1 MAKRKGGMLGSFF
14 KDLFGGHTTHYVGSQ
29 PQAGQFYPGQKAQDV
44 YVARQNNMPLS
55 DPTDPPS
62 AAEYARGQLKG
73 SMPVARKPDPL
84 TNQQIA
90 DMQAASGQGS
100 HAVIMAHPTGS
111 GMMKSDRNVGK
122 RVPIWSE

>member
-29 PQAGQFYPGQKAQDV
+29 PAPGQFYPGQTAQDV
-44 YVARQNNMPLS
+44 YVAQQNN
-55 DPTDPPS
+55 
-62 AAEYARGQLKG
+62 
-73 SMPVARKPDPL
+73 MPVARKPDPL

-100 HAVIMAHPTGS
+100 HAVIMAQPTGS